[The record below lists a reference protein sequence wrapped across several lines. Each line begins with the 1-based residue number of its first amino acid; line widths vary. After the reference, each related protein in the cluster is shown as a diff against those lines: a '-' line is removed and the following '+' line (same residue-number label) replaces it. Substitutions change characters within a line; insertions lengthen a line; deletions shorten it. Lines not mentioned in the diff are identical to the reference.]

1 MGRLARTAAAF
12 LAIILGLLP
21 QALGL
26 THHAGQPHA

>member
-1 MGRLARTAAAF
+1 MGGLAHTAASF
-12 LAIILGLLP
+12 LAIILWPLP